1 MQTDSRGCVGRANS
15 GFFYCIL
22 FLLIFFRLHLVCPSA
37 AFHVYE
43 LGYNLY
49 AEGGGLYAALT
60 SGCLAFLNTLAL
72 AVGLT

>member
-1 MQTDSRGCVGRANS
+1 MR
-15 GFFYCIL
+15 FFTVFFFAYSL
-22 FLLIFFRLHLVCPSA
+22 FFLHLVSPSA

-60 SGCLAFLNTLAL
+60 SGCLAFLYTLAL

>member
-1 MQTDSRGCVGRANS
+1 METHERGCVGRANE
-15 GFFYCIL
+15 GFFTVFFFAHSL
-22 FLLIFFRLHLVCPSA
+22 FFLVSPSA

-60 SGCLAFLNTLAL
+60 SGCLAFLYTLAL
-72 AVGLT
+72 AVGLTYR